1 MSARDVAARAF
12 ERTHRGRLWS
22 DLPTDLQDTLAEIV
36 EAAIEIELDDERPCA
51 ECGHFTERV
60 VCEECWLQAGR
71 L

>member
-36 EAAIEIELDDERPCA
+36 EAAIEIEA
-51 ECGHFTERV
+51 AAK
-60 VCEECWLQAGR
+60 AGR
-71 L
+71 S